1 VVCRVTRQDINEYAE
16 DFPESILNQMRWDI
30 GMHFR
35 QPFFLLNENT
45 IEKILWKTQFLNLVN
60 LTAFLLSQILT
71 TLKIFFSFPIYAREC
86 RIEEEKDFYVLLRSE
101 NETLIKQLTP
111 LVLCVVI
118 LFNLEFCHYRLGSW
132 EMAHL
137 FVWVYPEI

>member
-1 VVCRVTRQDINEYAE
+1 
-16 DFPESILNQMRWDI
+16 
-30 GMHFR
+30 MHFR

-137 FVWVYPEI
+137 FV